1 MGDREMSAWLWSGV
15 LRYLERFPAADGCDG
30 VSTPKV
36 DREEAEFIADLTI
49 RKGFEARIDQ
59 AEDGTWRVT
68 AKRIG

>member
-1 MGDREMSAWLWSGV
+1 MGDREMSAWLWSAM
-15 LRYLERFPAADGCDG
+15 LHYLTTDSCDG

-49 RKGFEARIDQ
+49 QKGFEARIDQ
-59 AEDGTWRVT
+59 ADDDTWRVT